1 MNARRVRWPLQ
12 AQLHTE
18 YWISGD
24 YFRQTSRRESAGDA
38 GESDIE
44 RETRR
49 DTRDTTKRRD
59 REKPRRRITY
69 KVMFRAELC

>member
-1 MNARRVRWPLQ
+1 MTITGTTA
-12 AQLHTE
+12 HTG

-38 GESDIE
+38 GESGIE

-49 DTRDTTKRRD
+49 DMRDNEAKGIEGSRDEITKQDERRNVS
-59 REKPRRRITY
+59 R
-69 KVMFRAELC
+69 